1 LTNTSIEEGL
11 KRPMIDTTYAVKIK
25 RNTITSPIKT
35 MVKNIES
42 DYEKSEELDSDEND
56 ENEDNC

>member
-1 LTNTSIEEGL
+1 
-11 KRPMIDTTYAVKIK
+11 MIDTTYAVKIK